1 MSLSKS
7 LLSDLQRVELLEPEY
22 GEVVEEPW
30 PEEEPW
36 PTDEKNTMGRV
47 SQMNKD
53 AAIVNMSDPAIKR
66 EIMVQVGR
74 LTGLYE
80 FYLKP
85 RKRTR
90 SLDQNSYYFAAVVT
104 PFRDWLRENYGDSQI
119 STDEAHD
126 MLKVKIL
133 GLTEKLIPNSQEAIT
148 MFPRSKYMTVEEFS
162 EYIEKCAAWLAEFC
176 QIVVVP
182 SDLFHEGEPLNKKGK

>member
-1 MSLSKS
+1 MS
-7 LLSDLQRVELLEPEY
+7 
-22 GEVVEEPW
+22 
-30 PEEEPW
+30 
-36 PTDEKNTMGRV
+36 
-47 SQMNKD
+47 KD
-53 AAIVNMSDPAIKR
+53 TILINMSDAAAKR
-66 EIMVQVGR
+66 ELMIQIGR

-119 STDEAHD
+119 STDEAHE

-133 GLTEKLIPNSQEAIT
+133 GLTEKQIPGSEETFTVI
-148 MFPRSKYMTVEEFS
+148 PRSKTLTVEEFS
-162 EYIEKCAAWLAEFC
+162 EYIDKAAAWLAEFTN
-176 QIVVVP
+176 IVVLP
-182 SDLFHEGEPLNKKGK
+182 SELFYEGETVSKKGKQ